1 MSESKLDCKGL
12 RCPMPIVRLSQAL
25 RKMSDGDRIEVEATD
40 AAFEPD
46 LQAWAR
52 QLGHSIIS
60 FQSGD
65 VQRAI
70 IEKGAS
76 GHRRPING

>member
-1 MSESKLDCKGL
+1 MSEAKLDCKGL

-25 RKMSDGDRIEVEATD
+25 RKMSDGERIEVEATD

-52 QLGHSIIS
+52 QLGHSVIS
-60 FQSGD
+60 FQAGD

-70 IEKGAS
+70 IEKGAAGNRS
-76 GHRRPING
+76 PSHG